1 MVKQGISIKQL
12 IIFVADLLA
21 FSVGMICIVA
31 LSAADVDPSMY
42 FVGFLG
48 YFSIISACLFAVIC
62 CVDLCASFVIKT
74 STYRTSVMALA
85 IFICCMLSPDYIAL
99 FPLPKSEYLDALTAL
114 LQYDV
119 FIAFTIIVVFF
130 FDFSYG
136 LKMSRKRKLGYIAVG
151 IVSAAVFSA
160 LYFVKLHY
168 IAFFMFMLVPV
179 ELSLHV
185 SRRLDAENFNK
196 HSFRPTQFL
205 VFTVC
210 GLLSANIICSSGLT
224 SYPFGTTTFHFVAVA
239 LTYAFI
245 YLNFIRLTQKREYA
259 EALYRARYESIKIDA
274 LQAQIKPHFVFN
286 VLSSIKNL
294 YHRDAEM
301 GDNAID
307 LFSRHLRAQ
316 VDAANIDLIPLER
329 ELDNVQTYIELEGM
343 RRETELNV
351 VFDIEYS
358 DFLIPALSLQ
368 PFIENAIKYSRIDE
382 KPDGSITISSHRD
395 DDGVLLEITDN
406 GVGFDVDGI
415 PSSSCGIHNSVER
428 FRLLTG
434 LSPLVVSSIG
444 EGTSIKIRYDMATLE
459 KMNENNHS

>member
-1 MVKQGISIKQL
+1 MVKQGISIKTF

-21 FSVGMICIVA
+21 FSVGMICVVA
-31 LSAADVDPSMY
+31 LSAADVDPSVY
-42 FVGFLG
+42 QVGFLG
-48 YFSIISACLFAVIC
+48 YFSIITACLFAVIC
-62 CVDLCASFVIKT
+62 CVDLCVSFVIKT
-74 STYRTSVMALA
+74 STYRTSLMALA
-85 IFICCMLSPDYIAL
+85 IFISFILSPDYIAL
-99 FPLPKSEYLDALTAL
+99 FPLPEWVYLYALTAL
-114 LQYDV
+114 LQYGV
-119 FIAFTIIVVFF
+119 FIVFTIIVAFF

-136 LKMSRKRKLGYIAVG
+136 LKMSRKRKGFYIIAG
-151 IVSAAVFSA
+151 IASAAIFSA

-168 IAFFMFMLVPV
+168 IAFFLFMLVPV
-179 ELSLHV
+179 ELSHYV
-185 SRRLDAENFNK
+185 SRRLDAENLNA
-196 HSFRPTQFL
+196 HSFPPTQFL

-210 GLLSANIICSSGLT
+210 GLLAANVICSSGLA
-224 SYPFGTTTFHFVAVA
+224 SYTFGITAFYFVAVT

-259 EALYRARYESIKIDA
+259 EAVYRARYESIKIDA

-294 YHRDAEM
+294 YHRDVES
-301 GDNAID
+301 GDKAID

-316 VDAANIDLIPLER
+316 VSAVNIDLIPLER

-368 PFIENAIKYSRIDE
+368 PFIENAIKYSRIEE

-395 DDGVLLEITDN
+395 DEGVLLEITDN
-406 GVGFDVDGI
+406 GVGFDVSSI
-415 PSSSCGIHNSVER
+415 PSSSCGIRNSVER

-434 LSPLVVSSIG
+434 LSPRVESGIG
-444 EGTSIKIRYDMATLE
+444 EGTSIKIRYDIATLE